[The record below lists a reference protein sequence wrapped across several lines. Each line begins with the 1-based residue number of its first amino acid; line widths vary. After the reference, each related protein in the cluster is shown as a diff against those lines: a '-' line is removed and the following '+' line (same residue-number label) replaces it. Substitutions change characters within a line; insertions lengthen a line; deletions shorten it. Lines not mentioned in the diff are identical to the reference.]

1 MVLLQTFCSTIHAGY
16 ASINSLYF
24 ITNNIS
30 FFYYKKSLNLSSI
43 YFLIDLVYLF
53 NNRNNKTNKQMI
65 YHHII
70 AISCVQMNLLNPESV
85 SINTMALLFLS
96 EITTIPL
103 NICWIL
109 NKINKVDNSLFKF
122 CGISTLL
129 LYIPCRILLFPYC
142 SYIAFTNNYN
152 IQGILLL
159 SYIGLNIH
167 WYRKLLNKFLN
178 I

>member
-1 MVLLQTFCSTIHAGY
+1 MNLLQIFFSTFHASY
-16 ASINSLYF
+16 ASINSFNFLINNLNF
-24 ITNNIS
+24 ID
-30 FFYYKKSLNLSSI
+30 YKYSLNLSSI
-43 YFLIDLVYLF
+43 YFIFDIVYLF
-53 NNRNNKTNKQMI
+53 NNINNKTNRQMI

-70 AISCVQMNLLNPESV
+70 AISCIQINLLNLQNI

-96 EITTIPL
+96 EITSIPL

-109 NKINKVDNSLFKF
+109 NEKKKVDNLLFKL

-142 SYIAFTNNYN
+142 SHIAFTNNYN
-152 IQGILLL
+152 IQGMLLL
-159 SYIGLNIH
+159 TYTGLNIN
-167 WYRKLLNKFLN
+167 WYRRLLNKFLN